1 MSGVFQWSQTAAS
14 NATADPTV
22 NWAEG
27 QAPSTVNDSARA
39 VMASVA
45 KWRDDLA
52 GLLVTAGTSTAYTL
66 TSNQVFTSL
75 SAMGGQTVS
84 FLVHVANGTS
94 PTLNVDG
101 LGAKPFVIDNLGTA
115 LPSASFNISG
125 LYSATYNS
133 SLGQWLVHSQYSGN
147 TLFPSGTLMLF
158 QQTSAPTGWT
168 KQSTHNDKALRV
180 VSGTASS
187 GGTSAFS
194 TVFGLTATSGTV
206 LTQGNLP
213 TFNLNI
219 GSLTVTSSL
228 NSAIQGTN
236 TNLGTTTAYRS
247 SDGTGGAV
255 SQQPSITSTV
265 GGTLASGGS
274 DVPHTHPIE
283 LRVQYVD
290 LIIAAKN

>member
-1 MSGVFQWSQTAAS
+1 MSGVFQWSQTAAN

-22 NWAEG
+22 NWVEG

-52 GLLVTAGTSTAYTL
+52 GLLITGGTSTAYTL

-75 SAMGGQTVS
+75 SAMNGQTIS
-84 FLVHVANGTS
+84 FLPHTASGAS

-101 LGAKPFVIDNLGTA
+101 LGAKPLVIDNGGTA
-115 LPSASFNISG
+115 LPTASFNQAS
-125 LYSATYNS
+125 LYSATYS
-133 SLGQWLVHSQYSGN
+133 SSSGWWLVHNLYSGN

-213 TFNLNI
+213 NFNLNI
-219 GSLTVTSSL
+219 GSLTVS
-228 NSAIQGTN
+228 GTN
-236 TNLGTTTAYRS
+236 GPVTGSNTNVGTTSIYRA
-247 SDGTGGAV
+247 SDGSGGAV
-255 SQQPSITSTV
+255 SQTPSWSGSI

-274 DVPHTHPIE
+274 DVAHTHPIE

-290 LIIAAKN
+290 LIICAKA